1 METQKPK
8 QKQTEDKENTIR
20 KIKEKLKKELERKK
34 IRQENLDTAKKYDF
48 SNSLKKLILYLLKY
62 SGF

>member
-20 KIKEKLKKELERKK
+20 KIKEKLKKEVERKK
-34 IRQENLDTAKKYDF
+34 IRKENLDTAKKYDF
-48 SNSLKKLILYLLKY
+48 SKIKNLFYI
-62 SGF
+62 